1 MDESPNPNPNPSPN
15 PSPNPNPNQAAV
27 NAKSYPLAS
36 VVLGAMGSLA
46 AAAGAACF
54 AADAE
59 AVVAP
64 LVSLLLQHR
73 PMLAEVNPNP
83 NPEPR
88 TRTPN
93 PNPNPSP

>member
-1 MDESPNPNPNPSPN
+1 
-15 PSPNPNPNQAAV
+15 
-27 NAKSYPLAS
+27 
-36 VVLGAMGSLA
+36 MGSLA

-83 NPEPR
+83 NPNPNPSPEPEPL
-88 TRTPN
+88 TPIPTPTPN
-93 PNPNPSP
+93 PNPNPNP